1 MCYFLLWLI
10 ICSFMVV
17 PFRKLQH
24 KDANEKCHIKWV
36 FINKLTLNVLKGPK
50 DEEEDKGQ

>member
-1 MCYFLLWLI
+1 
-10 ICSFMVV
+10 MVV